1 MSLVFDHAY
10 FKELH
15 KDNYS
20 VKEGT
25 VILTDGTSILKK
37 NLVIKDNNNEPGLFT
52 VYSHTCHH
60 CHTIKPVLKKLK
72 ELLLDNKMDNSIICG
87 TNINN
92 NDNKEIIDILNIEA
106 VPKLYIIKSNGEIV
120 QFNGDIHSSESIL
133 QSIKTYITTYE
144 NRDENINKL
153 SIKKEA
159 KKSKKNKKAKKSKKS
174 KKSNTAKK
182 TTKGKKS
189 KKSNTVK
196 KTTKGKKSKKSKK
209 SNTVKQ
215 AKKRKSSIKR
225 KISKKSKK

>member
-144 NRDENINKL
+144 NRDENRDENINKL

-159 KKSKKNKKAKKSKKS
+159 KKSKKNKKAKKTTKGKKSKKS

-189 KKSNTVK
+189 KKS
-196 KTTKGKKSKKSKK
+196 KK

-215 AKKRKSSIKR
+215 AKKKKSSIKR
-225 KISKKSKK
+225 KISKKSKN